1 MIIATTFMFINNY
14 NATTY
19 ISQLLF
25 EFIIGYINYSI
36 ETFIYD
42 FDLKN
47 PKNKII
53 EFKNE

>member
-1 MIIATTFMFINNY
+1 LNKSKPAFE
-14 NATTY
+14 
-19 ISQLLF
+19 QLLEKNSKKNNNF
-25 EFIIGYINYSI
+25 NDTNYD
-36 ETFIYD
+36 EFIYD